1 MKLTIEIRAKQLK
14 FQEIY
19 QTLYALLP
27 TIRKHEGCRECHIYK
42 DTEEE
47 GVFFLTFDWEE
58 GSGLEHYLRSNN
70 GSAFLGAIDV
80 LSETSRVRIGD
91 EQSWEGIEILKRMR
105 KET

>member
-19 QTLYALLP
+19 QTLCALLP

-47 GVFFLTFDWEE
+47 GVFFLTFDWKE
-58 GSGLEHYLRSNN
+58 GSGLENYLQSNN

-91 EQSWEGIEILKRMR
+91 EESWGGIEILKRMR
-105 KET
+105 KEK